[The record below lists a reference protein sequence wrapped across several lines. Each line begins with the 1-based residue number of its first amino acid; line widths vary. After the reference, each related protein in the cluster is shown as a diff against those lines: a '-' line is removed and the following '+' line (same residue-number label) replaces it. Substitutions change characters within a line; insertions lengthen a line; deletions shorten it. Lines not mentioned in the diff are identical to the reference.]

1 MTQITVK
8 LQHCLTPDAYIPH
21 TEFLQKKFSVV
32 ALFDDSDEFVIS
44 GSTAAIK
51 KAVLYHYAFH
61 ADEAAALHPGLF

>member
-1 MTQITVK
+1 MTQIAVK

-21 TEFLQKKFSVV
+21 TEFLLEKFGVV

-44 GSTAAIK
+44 GSVAAVK

-61 ADEAAALHPGLF
+61 ADEAAASHPELF

>member
-21 TEFLQKKFSVV
+21 TEFLLEKFGVV
-32 ALFDDSDEFVIS
+32 ALFDDSDEFVIK
-44 GSTAAIK
+44 GSVAAIK

-61 ADEAAALHPGLF
+61 ADEAAALHPELF